1 MKGKLLLSGLMAED
15 KGTFV
20 FGRESAMSWWNPTA
34 GTPILEVGLTL
45 AMSRPTHRTSSKS
58 SNSTSCGH
66 GSSGHYGRGASSH
79 IYSHGGT
86 TNNGTSQESSGDD
99 HTHDGGYLDNSIM

>member
-34 GTPILEVGLTL
+34 GTPILEMGLTL

-58 SNSTSCGH
+58 ATAPHAATAPPAITAAGPAATSTLMEVPPTMVPVKRAAGM
-66 GSSGHYGRGASSH
+66 
-79 IYSHGGT
+79 I
-86 TNNGTSQESSGDD
+86 
-99 HTHDGGYLDNSIM
+99 IP